1 MQPGRHEA
9 RSLSVQGNAEIY
21 SKYRYELL
29 RYATALVGPS
39 HADDVVSTVVLKT
52 IRRRSLDELENPRGY
67 LLKGILNEARGWSRR
82 QNHTRVPHM
91 IERTTPPDLGE
102 VVDAVRR
109 LSVQQRAATYLHYW
123 ESVPV
128 VEIAEIMGI
137 GVGTVKRY
145 LFLARRHL
153 KGALR

>member
-145 LFLARRHL
+145 LFLAQRHL